1 MTPRRSLA
9 PLFIGTGT
17 ITGVRDMVRAMETIE
32 AFTYTY
38 TVDGERIAE
47 GSATLVKILA
57 DPESSTLLVNECLFV
72 NIASFDYLTFETADN
87 GRTHFELHADGATLE
102 IVPVEDASAR
112 EDRSIIRLIDEV
124 GYEGS
129 FVVMDDE
136 DEDD

>member
-72 NIASFDYLTFETADN
+72 NIASFDYLTFETAEN

-129 FVVMDDE
+129 FVVIDDE

>member
-1 MTPRRSLA
+1 MSPRHSLA

-38 TVDGERIAE
+38 TVEGERIAE
-47 GSATLVKILA
+47 GGATLVKILA

-72 NIASFDYLTFETADN
+72 NIASFDYLTFETAEN
-87 GRTHFELHADGATLE
+87 GRTRFELHADGATLE
-102 IVPVEDASAR
+102 IVPIEDANAR

-129 FVVMDDE
+129 FVVTDDE

>member
-72 NIASFDYLTFETADN
+72 NIASFDYLTFETAEN